1 MAARGDRTVLLGPAV
16 LSDRG
21 AAEDAVDPVCGMSV
35 ARVPATPTAVVDG
48 TTHWFCGAGCRQGFL
63 DGIDSTHGTAP

>member
-1 MAARGDRTVLLGPAV
+1 MLPDRA
-16 LSDRG
+16 

-63 DGIDSTHGTAP
+63 DGTHGTAGTAP